1 MTRVLI
7 SAATCLIM
15 AGCGG
20 PPVDV
25 ARLKPPSK
33 WMMAAPCRLPAYPKD
48 DGDPVTRAN
57 YDAALR
63 KCAARRGDQT
73 KGLQHYARAV
83 VKAANK

>member
-7 SAATCLIM
+7 LAATCLAL

-25 ARLKPPSK
+25 AKLKPPAR
-33 WMMAAPCRLPAYPKD
+33 WMMATPCKLPPYPQE

-63 KCAARRGDQT
+63 KCAAKRGDQT
-73 KGLQHYARAV
+73 RGLQQYARTV